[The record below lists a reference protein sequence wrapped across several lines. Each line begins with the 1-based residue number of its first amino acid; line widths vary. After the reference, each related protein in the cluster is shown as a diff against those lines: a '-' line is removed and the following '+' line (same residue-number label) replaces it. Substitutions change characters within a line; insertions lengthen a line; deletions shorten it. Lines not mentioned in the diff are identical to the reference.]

1 MVDLTEFVDIC
12 PYNDDEAAA
21 ALHQVANHPYIAAGS
36 KFIFPNEE
44 PDFLTKLLLQVNSI
58 NDFQVM
64 VMHKLVERVI
74 ATTIKTF
81 SYDGISNVAD
91 LGRKY
96 LAMSNHR
103 DIIFDP
109 AITQLVL
116 FRNGLDLTQIAVGSN
131 LITNDF
137 IEALMRSNRMVKV
150 VRGITSRELYLSSQ
164 QLSKYIRA
172 TITSGTSSIWL
183 AQRQGRTK
191 DGLDLTEQGL
201 LKMLDMSG
209 TKNFDENFEELTIVP
224 HSISYEYEPCD
235 IFKARERLIS
245 RKGKYVKAPGEDW
258 ASIIYGINQ
267 WKGNVH
273 LNIGKPLT
281 TAELA
286 LAATCDKND
295 RYSGIRHAVD
305 RRVIEGYKLWK
316 TNYICYDM
324 VNGTD
329 KYADKYTSDD
339 VEKFKA
345 YMEHRLNK
353 VERSLNREELKD
365 IFLHI
370 YANPVIS
377 KENFEQGIW
386 K

>member
-1 MVDLTEFVDIC
+1 MVDLSEFVDIC

-81 SYDGISNVAD
+81 SYDGISNVSN

-116 FRNGLDLTQIAVGSN
+116 FRNGLELTQIAVGSN

-209 TKNFDENFEELTIVP
+209 TKSFDENFLELTIVP

-245 RKGKYVKAPGEDW
+245 RRGKYVKAPGEDW
-258 ASIIYGINQ
+258 QSIIYGINQ

-281 TAELA
+281 KEELA
-286 LAATCDKND
+286 LAAMCDKND
-295 RYSGIRHAVD
+295 RYQYIRHFVD
-305 RRVIEGYKLWK
+305 HRVIEGYRLWK
-316 TNYICYDM
+316 TNFIAYDLR
-324 VNGTD
+324 NHSYTYNDRYTQED
-329 KYADKYTSDD
+329 KEEFISYMEKQLDC
-339 VEKFKA
+339 VEK
-345 YMEHRLNK
+345 E
-353 VERSLNREELKD
+353 LNRDELRQ
-365 IFLHI
+365 IFLEI
-370 YANPVIS
+370 YANPIVS
-377 KENFEQGIW
+377 KQMLQMTI
-386 K
+386 